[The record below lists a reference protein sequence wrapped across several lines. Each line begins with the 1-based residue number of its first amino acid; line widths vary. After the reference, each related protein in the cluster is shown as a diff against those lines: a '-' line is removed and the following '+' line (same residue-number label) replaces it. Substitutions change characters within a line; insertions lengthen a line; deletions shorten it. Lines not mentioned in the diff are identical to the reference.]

1 MIYRLLLVE
10 LLQAQKLILKPPI
23 RVVARNWQRC
33 LASSNNIK
41 SNTNLLFVKP
51 NLNNKC
57 GQLNQIIKSISTGRW
72 VLSIGPEEANKSH
85 DNKNLIFTIPNCL
98 TMLRIFSIPFINY
111 FIFID
116 RHDIACGL
124 FVMASLTDFLDG
136 FIARNVPNQL
146 SYLGNF
152 EPNIKL

>member
-10 LLQAQKLILKPPI
+10 ILQAQKLILKPPTRAI
-23 RVVARNWQRC
+23 ARNWQRC
-33 LASSNNIK
+33 LVSSQLK
-41 SNTNLLFVKP
+41 SNTYELFVKP
-51 NLNNKC
+51 NVNYKC
-57 GQLNQIIKSISTGRW
+57 GQLSNQLIKPISTGRW
-72 VLSIGPEEANKSH
+72 LLSIDYEEAKKSY

-152 EPNIKL
+152 KS